1 MWRLSLVTRKEL
13 KGRELGAMLH
23 ASSSKLLWLVLSN
36 ITGSRVATPIL
47 ALIYQSAF
55 SREDEQRFPPS
66 CVSVCAFIRRKSRL
80 MVTGSR
86 DSWPLQSL
94 FGLTSHCPSD
104 VGPSRALDYVQQHSC
119 LCPQRIV
126 VPPTHTT
133 CDKQKYLRRGQM
145 CLGGG
150 VGGVQPPSG
159 TTQGRK
165 GYCFLY
171 YIL

>member
-1 MWRLSLVTRKEL
+1 M
-13 KGRELGAMLH
+13 
-23 ASSSKLLWLVLSN
+23 
-36 ITGSRVATPIL
+36 
-47 ALIYQSAF
+47 
-55 SREDEQRFPPS
+55 
-66 CVSVCAFIRRKSRL
+66 SVCVFIHHKRRL
-80 MVTGSR
+80 MVTGFR
-86 DSWPLQSL
+86 DSWPLQTL

-150 VGGVQPPSG
+150 MEGCLAPVRNHSGWEGVLLSLLHFKIHKRKHGFSSSNILARRSLQICFISPGG
-159 TTQGRK
+159 
-165 GYCFLY
+165 FLY
-171 YIL
+171 PSFNMRNRTCTNL